1 MPGPAARQ
9 RREELE
15 ILAFSGCTL
24 LKVPSAALH
33 LCVLKLAEG
42 NPTDRISEGNPFPI
56 RGIYSQY
63 LLIFYSRFPPP
74 QDPLSLQD
82 FRNLVVS
89 EMAFGE
95 IPGVFCQ
102 DLPPSPS
109 LPWSWHFTTFSGR
122 CPWAVAAK
130 GQLGQVPAQPR
141 LPPVPAGV
149 SPAAET
155 APSAGKFSFFSPNL

>member
-9 RREELE
+9 CREELE

-63 LLIFYSRFPPP
+63 LLIFYSRPPP
-74 QDPLSLQD
+74 S
-82 FRNLVVS
+82 S
-89 EMAFGE
+89 K
-95 IPGVFCQ
+95 IP
-102 DLPPSPS
+102 
-109 LPWSWHFTTFSGR
+109 
-122 CPWAVAAK
+122 
-130 GQLGQVPAQPR
+130 
-141 LPPVPAGV
+141 
-149 SPAAET
+149 
-155 APSAGKFSFFSPNL
+155 